1 MATAKKLGVGFAPS
15 PLSIGGI
22 TLTGRALLAPMAGV
36 TDPTM
41 RRIASRLGASATV
54 SEMVTAAGVA
64 RGDRETAMRLECA
77 GEWPRVIQIAAR
89 EPAEMAAAARSAES
103 SGADWIDINMGCP
116 CKRVTGG
123 LAGAALMRDLDQA
136 ARLISAARE
145 AICVPLSVK
154 MRLGWDEA
162 TRNVAEL
169 ARRAEAEG
177 AAMITVHGRTRQ
189 QFYAGRA
196 DWRAIA
202 AAKAAVRIP
211 VIANGD
217 CAGEDDAVEML
228 EHSRADGVMIGRA
241 ALGQPWIVGDIAHF
255 LQTGERRAPP
265 TLAQRAEIAREH
277 LEGLLA
283 VDGRGGRV
291 EARAQTS
298 RRLCRSP
305 RGSLGGPC
313 RSRCAPRAGHHRFAR

>member
-136 ARLISAARE
+136 SRLISAARE

-154 MRLGWDEA
+154 MR
-162 TRNVAEL
+162 
-169 ARRAEAEG
+169 
-177 AAMITVHGRTRQ
+177 
-189 QFYAGRA
+189 
-196 DWRAIA
+196 
-202 AAKAAVRIP
+202 
-211 VIANGD
+211 
-217 CAGEDDAVEML
+217 
-228 EHSRADGVMIGRA
+228 
-241 ALGQPWIVGDIAHF
+241 
-255 LQTGERRAPP
+255 
-265 TLAQRAEIAREH
+265 
-277 LEGLLA
+277 
-283 VDGRGGRV
+283 
-291 EARAQTS
+291 
-298 RRLCRSP
+298 
-305 RGSLGGPC
+305 
-313 RSRCAPRAGHHRFAR
+313 